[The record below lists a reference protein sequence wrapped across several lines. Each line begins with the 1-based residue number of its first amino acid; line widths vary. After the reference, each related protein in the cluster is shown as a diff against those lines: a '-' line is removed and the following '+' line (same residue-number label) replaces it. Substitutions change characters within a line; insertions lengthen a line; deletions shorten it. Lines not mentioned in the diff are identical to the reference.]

1 MKISTIKRMVQ
12 EELAIALNNSN
23 NTVKKEKPLA
33 PVIPWEKVIPG
44 EQNFNDSNASSCCQA
59 TVQEPIT
66 QPSSIDTGI
75 GHEEQPVGNDMHDKM
90 KKIVAIMKAMKSRE
104 PQTLEFEGK
113 NVVLGKAMRGD
124 ISEYATYLKDCKSGQ
139 VKKVNFGKLKGQ

>member
-44 EQNFNDSNASSCCQA
+44 QQNFSNTDASSCCQA
-59 TVQEPIT
+59 SEPDQTGQEIHP
-66 QPSSIDTGI
+66 DDHEH
-75 GHEEQPVGNDMHDKM
+75 GHGDDRM
-90 KKIVAIMKAMKSRE
+90 KKIISILKIMKAKQPE
-104 PQTLEFEGK
+104 TAVFEGQ
-113 NVVLGKAMRGD
+113 NVVLGKATRGD
-124 ISEYATYLKDCKSGQ
+124 ISEYLTYLKDCKSGKI
-139 VKKVNFGKLKGQ
+139 KKVNFGKSK